1 MVLFYF
7 YKKFMKKQNE
17 NYTKTE
23 IISFTIYDLNNEED
37 VKKLHEEYIKQ
48 LNNNNLRAIET

>member
-17 NYTKTE
+17 NYIKAE
-23 IISFTIYDLNNEED
+23 IISFTIYNLNNEED

-48 LNNNNLRAIET
+48 LENNNLRAIET

>member
-7 YKKFMKKQNE
+7 YKKIMKKQNE
-17 NYTKTE
+17 NYIKTE
-23 IISFTIYDLNNEED
+23 IISFTIYNLNNEEH

-48 LNNNNLRAIET
+48 LENNNLRAIET